1 MQIIDKKLCNGCSA
15 CVFICPKNCIV
26 MERNKEGFL
35 YPKIDSNKCVNCG
48 ACKTLCPVANR
59 EEKKKSISA
68 YAVINKDE
76 NIRKS
81 SSSGGVFTELAKYV
95 LSKNGVVFGAAFD
108 DNFIVKHICVQN
120 EDDLEKLRK
129 SKYVQSQIGESYKQA
144 KALLEQNKIVLFTGT
159 PCQIGGLQAYLRKPY
174 KNLITQDIICHG
186 VPSPKVWE
194 KYLEKKRKKGKIKN
208 ISFKDKSTGWHSYSL
223 TFEYENVKDSELV
236 SENLYMRLFLKNI
249 SLRHSCY
256 NCAFK
261 SKYRDSDITLAD
273 FWGVE
278 KVNTKFCDDKG
289 VSLVVLNT
297 PKGKEIF
304 DIVNDGLI
312 YEKTDFEKAIS
323 YNPFMTSSVVP
334 NKNREKFFKKLDKCD
349 IERLA
354 KKNTQPSFFKK
365 VKSKLKGIIR
375 KT

>member
-323 YNPFMTSSVVP
+323 YNPFMTSSVAP